1 MALANI
7 ENLLKKYEE
16 GTTSLQEE
24 AKIKKYFTSK
34 NVAPHLEEYGLLFN
48 YFSMAKNAVY
58 QKEISLSHK
67 KSKPK
72 NYKGLSIA
80 ASVLVLFS
88 VFLGQQEFKEYQ
100 ERKKVEKIYKNVT
113 KGFSLLSSNLKKGTK
128 AIDQFYVQETK
139 INKILK

>member
-24 AKIKKYFTSK
+24 AKLKKYFTSK

-72 NYKGLSIA
+72 NYKWLSIA
-80 ASVLVLFS
+80 AFVLVLFS